1 CAPAA
6 QVVVRRE
13 LQGGGLRSSAPTRH
27 IKADIR
33 VIAATNKDLKHEVQR
48 SRFREDLY
56 YRIAVIEIYMPALRE
71 RTEDI
76 PLLVEHFLRINA
88 YGGPGRLQ
96 LTPDA
101 LAWLARLSW
110 PGNSRRLPT
119 GVRLSSGL
127 GDSLVLTRC

>member
-33 VIAATNKDLKHEVQR
+33 VIAATNKDLKLEVQR

-88 YGGPGRLQ
+88 YGGRERPHRNTDPLACPA
-96 LTPDA
+96 PDP
-101 LAWLARLSW
+101 W
-110 PGNSRRLPT
+110 PGHT
-119 GVRLSSGL
+119 
-127 GDSLVLTRC
+127 